1 MLVISPWE
9 ETKQGESQV
18 SGLPNVHNK
27 TSSKKQP
34 NLNLSIK
41 EIMK

>member
-9 ETKQGESQV
+9 AKQGESQV
-18 SGLPNVHNK
+18 LGLPNVHNK
-27 TSSKKQP
+27 TSSEKQA

>member
-9 ETKQGESQV
+9 AKQGESQV

-27 TSSKKQP
+27 TSSEKQP
-34 NLNLSIK
+34 NVNVSVK
-41 EIMK
+41 VIMK